1 MIRMRSLFMFFILL
15 SVIPLNG
22 VCAEQPTNKIKPVVR
37 VQQVIRNN
45 FQHYYD
51 GTGSIE
57 PTKIAV
63 LASPAEG
70 PVVECSTREGDMVG
84 QGDILL
90 RIGRRHSTEAYL
102 SSAAEDLRKEELE
115 VRRVEALVQNG
126 AIPAEQLST
135 ARANLKKAKAQ
146 FSKLT
151 ENMDDFQIK
160 APWPAIV
167 GKVFVREGNFMAPRV
182 PLVELYDPSS
192 LALLFTVPEGLAA
205 QVRVGMS
212 IDFQLD
218 AFANQRFSAKISR
231 IYPELDRKTRS
242 LTLEAVPLT
251 VENLRPGM
259 FARLHLLLND
269 SANALSVPVRTV
281 KEVANGKK
289 AIFIVRGETVIQQP
303 VKIGI
308 EQNELVEILEGL
320 NDGDIVVTDG
330 WEKLKD
336 GAVVQFD
343 KGNANGQQSASGVI
357 NSHTE
362 TSVK

>member
-70 PVVECSTREGDMVG
+70 PVVACSTREG